1 MNDME
6 QNIERSIRI
15 FLASLKSEKTRLEYL
30 KSLEKFKKH
39 FQIDSFTEYL
49 KKDPKDIQLDLEDY
63 LLWMRE
69 NVFTNSIPTY
79 YHPIQTFLE
88 MNDVMINFKKLRR
101 LFPERAKTAV
111 ERGWTTEEI
120 QKMLK
125 VSDNL
130 RITAVIHFENASG
143 GRLGLCDGLLIKH
156 LVPIQDAS
164 YGKCYAITGYADS
177 KEEYLTFLTPEAT
190 KALDDYLDLRR
201 AKGETIT
208 SESPVFSKE
217 RRTSKTES
225 AQSSSLGGS
234 IMELQ
239 KKAGLRNPKNKKHG
253 RFAVQANHGFR
264 HRFNEIVKS
273 SNLINPH
280 VAERL
285 LSHSSKMLPL
295 DSIYYHPDLDTMW
308 KEYKKVIP
316 LITIDP
322 TERLLLDKQNLE
334 SEVTEL
340 SKIKENTKIQALEI
354 EKLTKMV
361 ELIQKTREIT
371 S

>member
-1 MNDME
+1 MNQME
-6 QNIERSIRI
+6 ENTERSIRI
-15 FLASLKSEKTRLEYL
+15 FLASLKSEKSRLEYV
-30 KSLEKFKKH
+30 KSLEKFRKH
-39 FQIDSFTEYL
+39 FQIQSFNEYL

-101 LFPERAKTAV
+101 LFPERAKTAI

-125 VSDNL
+125 VSDSL
-130 RITAVIHFENASG
+130 RITSVIHFENASG

-156 LVPIQDAS
+156 LVPVNDTE

-177 KEEYLTFLTPEAT
+177 KEEYVTFLTPEAT
-190 KALDDYLDLRR
+190 KALDEYLDLRR
-201 AKGETIT
+201 SKGETIT
-208 SESPVFSKE
+208 STSPVFRKE
-217 RRTSKTES
+217 RRTDKIEP
-225 AQSSSLGGS
+225 ALGRSLGGS
-234 IMELQ
+234 IMEIE
-239 KKAGLRNPKNKKHG
+239 KKAGLRDPKNKKHG
-253 RFAVQANHGFR
+253 RFPIQANHGFR

-285 LSHSSKMLPL
+285 LSHSSKTLPL
-295 DSIYYHPDLDTMW
+295 DSIYYHPNLETMW
-308 KEYKKVIP
+308 EEYRKIIP

-322 TERLLLDKQNLE
+322 TERLLLEKQNLE

-340 SKIKENTKIQALEI
+340 NEIKEKTKSQSLEI
-354 EKLTKMV
+354 EKLNKMV
-361 ELIQKTREIT
+361 ERLQQYVSKTV
-371 S
+371 